1 MTPQEVANLITTVGF
16 PIVMCGV
23 LAWYVKHLTDRFD
36 DALDKLR
43 DQHDAESKAML
54 QSLDSNTQALNTLAE
69 RIKNA

>member
-1 MTPQEVANLITTVGF
+1 MTPPEVANLITTVGF